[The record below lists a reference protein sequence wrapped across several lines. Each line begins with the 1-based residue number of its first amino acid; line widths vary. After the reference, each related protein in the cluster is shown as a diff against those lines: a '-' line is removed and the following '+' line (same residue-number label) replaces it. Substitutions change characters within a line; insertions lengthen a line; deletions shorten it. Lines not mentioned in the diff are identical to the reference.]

1 MGFLNDIKYDMGLG
15 KSETLHFCPPTTT
28 THVSQIKIH
37 LKVVFIQLLSG
48 SILHVTEEMRDAIDK
63 LLGCLCCRPL
73 FPAEA
78 FCGEFL
84 RERRS
89 ALEQSCQFLVVF
101 AFLCLGF
108 A

>member
-1 MGFLNDIKYDMGLG
+1 MGLG
-15 KSETLHFCPPTTT
+15 KSETLHFSPPTTT
-28 THVSQIKIH
+28 AHVSQIKIN

-48 SILHVTEEMRDAIDK
+48 WILHVTEEIRDAIDK

-84 RERRS
+84 YREGRS